1 MSRPENAPP
10 LPNGLPITPRVC
22 SIETAEKLGFLTASL
37 FDDDALVEVVAFGY
51 AQDEDDGELWVA
63 VRFTCDLPRGLGSVS
78 KADWIKQDQLEDLM
92 PMRLLLSKTPDD
104 IGAIEDGL
112 QLGRSILNAGRR
124 TTSHKRRK
132 TSPSDGIQL
141 TEDWRRGRRP
151 IIRTKDWLTNAFQLV
166 DQSVQST
173 ISEVL
178 HLLATRSL
186 RVQERR
192 HIIAVLELVAPLVS
206 DLKAWPP
213 NDEDGPSLDQIID
226 SFSEEIDLEVFDEDP
241 DMDD

>member
-10 LPNGLPITPRVC
+10 LPDGLPITPRVC
-22 SIETAEKLGFLTASL
+22 SIETAEKLGFLSASL
-37 FDDDALVEVVAFGY
+37 FDADALVEVVAFGY

-63 VRFTCDLPRGLGSVS
+63 VRFTCDLPRGHGSVS

-104 IGAIEDGL
+104 IGAIEDGM
-112 QLGRSILNAGRR
+112 QLGRSILNANRR
-124 TTSHKRRK
+124 ISSHKRHK
-132 TSPSDGIQL
+132 TSPSDGMRL
-141 TEDWRRGRRP
+141 TEDWRTGRRP
-151 IIRTKDWLTNAFQLV
+151 IIKTKEWLTNASKLV
-166 DQSVQST
+166 HESVQSK

-178 HLLATRSL
+178 RLLATRSI
-186 RVQERR
+186 RVEERR

-213 NDEDGPSLDQIID
+213 NGEDGPSIGQIIE

-241 DMDD
+241 DTDD